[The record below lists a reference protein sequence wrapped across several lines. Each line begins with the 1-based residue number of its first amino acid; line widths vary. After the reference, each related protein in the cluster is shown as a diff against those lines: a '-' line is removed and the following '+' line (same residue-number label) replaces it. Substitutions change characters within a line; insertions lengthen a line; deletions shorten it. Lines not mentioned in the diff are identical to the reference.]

1 MNDVLTIVQAIGIG
15 QNRLAVFN
23 ETDLHQFDF
32 QIGTGQT
39 VDDLIRSAGTG
50 QKVVGRIDDRLSF
63 DISYIVSAYL

>member
-50 QKVVGRIDDRLSF
+50 
-63 DISYIVSAYL
+63 